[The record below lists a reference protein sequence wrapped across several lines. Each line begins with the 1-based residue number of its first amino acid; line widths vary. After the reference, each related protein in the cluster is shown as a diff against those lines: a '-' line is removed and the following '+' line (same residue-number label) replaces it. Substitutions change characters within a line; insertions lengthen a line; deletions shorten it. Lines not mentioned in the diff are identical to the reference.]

1 MFRKITLALAS
12 SMLIFSCR
20 KDDVVKPHIPT
31 GPVTQKEINNWM
43 LDSMRYFY
51 LWNNTLPAVADT
63 QPSATEFLT
72 RIKNTADRFSVIYR
86 QDDPSSFPKYMLY
99 SFGIAYSIISY
110 ATAPGGAIGVINLV
124 VPGSAPVS
132 QGLERGQYFTAING
146 TTITMANAATLSGEM
161 LNASS
166 ATLTMATVNGTT
178 VTKGE
183 NIALTAQSVRE
194 QPVYKQ
200 SIQKVN
206 NKTVAYLFYNAF
218 DDNYNQN
225 LINAFQQFKTAGATE
240 LILDLRYNPGG
251 SVAGAALLNALI
263 APGINEGSTFAKYSG
278 NNNMGQRTVTY
289 KATLAVPES
298 GGAIS
303 FSSLSPD
310 RLSLERVFILSGP
323 QTASAA
329 ELTINTLKPYMQVV
343 QIGLN
348 TLGKDKAA
356 VIISDM
362 RSPKRIPYTLLPIT
376 YNLANAKG
384 EGGYTNGITP
394 DYRIDELSQLPL
406 LPIGD
411 ISDPLIAKAI
421 SLISGGGR
429 QQSYSETIVQRH
441 FDSQAAMADGNI
453 LKIPA
458 GLR

>member
-1 MFRKITLALAS
+1 MFRKITITLAS
-12 SMLIFSCR
+12 SLLIFSCK
-20 KDDVVKPHIPT
+20 KDDVVKPETPT
-31 GPVTQKEINNWM
+31 GPVTQREINNWV

-51 LWNNTLPAVADT
+51 LWNNTLPAAADT
-63 QPSATEFLT
+63 QPSATEFLS

-99 SFGIAYSIISY
+99 SFGIAYSIIAY
-110 ATAPGGAIGVINLV
+110 PTAPGGAIGVINLV
-124 VPGSAPVS
+124 VPGSTPAS
-132 QGLERGQYFTAING
+132 QGLQRGQYFTAING
-146 TTITMANAATLSGEM
+146 NTLTTANAATLSQEM
-161 LNASS
+161 LNANS
-166 ATLTMATVNGTT
+166 AILTMATADGTT

-183 NIALTAQSVRE
+183 DIPLIAKSIRE

-218 DDNYNQN
+218 DDNYNAG

-263 APGINEGSTFAKYSG
+263 APGINEGSIFAKYSG

-298 GGAIS
+298 GGPIS
-303 FSSLSPD
+303 FSSLSPN
-310 RLSLERVFILSGP
+310 RLSLQRVFILSGP

-343 QIGLN
+343 QIGLG

-356 VIISDM
+356 VIINDM
-362 RSPKRIPYTLLPIT
+362 RSPKRILYTLLPLT

-384 EGGYTNGITP
+384 EGGYIDGITP
-394 DYRIDELSQLPL
+394 DYRIDELSHLPL

-411 ISDPLIAKAI
+411 MNDPLIAKAI

-429 QQSYSETIVQRH
+429 QQPYPETIVQRH
-441 FDSQAAMADGNI
+441 FDSQAAVAGGNI